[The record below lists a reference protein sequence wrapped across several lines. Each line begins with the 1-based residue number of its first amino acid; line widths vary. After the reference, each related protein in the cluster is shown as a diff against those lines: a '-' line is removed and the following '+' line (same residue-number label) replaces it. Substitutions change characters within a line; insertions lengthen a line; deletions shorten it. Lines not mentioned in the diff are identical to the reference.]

1 MDGGDRMLDKINVK
15 LTSTCVF
22 KKYPPMPESYK
33 PQLVAMYKLTLVGLS

>member
-33 PQLVAMYKLTLVGLS
+33 LTLVGLS

>member
-1 MDGGDRMLDKINVK
+1 MDGGDRMLDKINVQK

-33 PQLVAMYKLTLVGLS
+33 PTLVGLS